1 MMTSQHDSQTMSNI
15 AIINIV
21 NMIVK
26 QSKELTLEAEAD
38 RQVGGFASFRCRG
51 GKQLVPLLQALVTL
65 LVDVLSAQ
73 WTKEIHGDICSL

>member
-1 MMTSQHDSQTMSNI
+1 MMISQHDSQTMSNI

-51 GKQLVPLLQALVTL
+51 GKQLVPLLQALVGW
-65 LVDVLSAQ
+65 SAQ